1 MTIWSAEIKDL
12 VKLWQSFKGL
22 HPILEKE
29 LEKLISTSD
38 ENMVLVYARRCLEVI
53 ITDLSER
60 ELKRPRGTEP
70 LKGLIDRLNKE
81 EKIPFNIT
89 VSMQNLN
96 SLSTFGAH
104 PKDFDP
110 RQVKPVI
117 LDLTTIIDWYLIY
130 SETLGTGEAKPETA
144 ENKRK
149 VVLSRRKGSR
159 KPKKGIIL
167 ISSILLICIA
177 VVAALVLFNVIGGG
191 KRAKAGPIE
200 SVVVLPF
207 DNFTGDDQLEYFVSG
222 MHSSLITDIGK
233 ISGLRIICK
242 TSSNAYKNADIPV
255 REIASELNVDAVI
268 EADVMCLGDSICVR
282 FKLIS
287 AFPEEK
293 ILWTG
298 DFKEEKN
305 QILQLYNRVTKK
317 IANEIRVK
325 LTPQEEIM
333 LTESKTVNTEAYDD
347 YMKGQ
352 YYLDKFEMDALEK
365 ATEYFNSAIQIDP
378 GWAPPYA
385 GLAEVGFYQMQSSR
399 VPPSIAIP
407 KIYINLNRA
416 LELDPNSAN
425 SHYVKAFISVWTE
438 WNWEKGEEE
447 FLKAIELNPSHAL
460 SRIFYA
466 HLLMILHRS
475 DEALEQAKLAL
486 ELDPMRPLI
495 LGLYGEVLMHL
506 GYYQEAITQAKKAIS
521 IEDHSIAYGC
531 LQQAYYALG
540 EYEKSFEAWKHY
552 AWWNDEVV
560 DSIEKIFHEQGY
572 FAAIEAI
579 INVNEEVAQK
589 GGQISVSGQANRY
602 LKVKKYDKALDYLE
616 KGYSIHDANTPYI
629 ALLPIQYKQLK
640 DNPRFIELLKKM
652 NLPL

>member
-12 VKLWQSFKGL
+12 VKLWQSFKGH

-38 ENMVLVYARRCLEVI
+38 ENMVLVYSRRCLEVI

-81 EKIPFNIT
+81 EKIPYNIT

-110 RQVKPVI
+110 RQVKPVV

-130 SETLGTGEAKPETA
+130 SETLDTGEAKPETA

-177 VVAALVLFNVIGGG
+177 VVVALVLFNVIGGG
-191 KRAKAGPIE
+191 KRAKAGTIE
-200 SVVVLPF
+200 SIVVLPF

-233 ISGLRIICK
+233 ISGLRVICK

-268 EADVMCLGDSICVR
+268 EADVMCLGDSICVQ

-287 AFPEEK
+287 ALPEEK

-298 DFKEEKN
+298 DFKEEKS

-352 YYLDKFEMDALEK
+352 YYLDKVEMDALEK
-365 ATEYFNSAIQIDP
+365 ATEYFNSAIQKDP

-385 GLAEVGFYQMQSSR
+385 GLAEVGSYQMQSSR

-447 FLKAIELNPSHAL
+447 FLKAIELNPSHAF

-495 LGLYGEVLMHL
+495 LGLYGEVMMHL

-540 EYEKSFEAWKHY
+540 EYEKSFEAWKHN
-552 AWWNDEVV
+552 AWWNDEVI

-579 INVNEEVAQK
+579 IKVNEEVAQK